1 MARHQTISVGR
12 RGLRRRELIWWITAT
27 AALAVAVIALVGPQT
42 APRNETVVVSGLRP
56 TSVVVPR
63 DLPLHTSRSRPAVL
77 SIASI
82 DVRTRLGVVGLQ
94 ADHQVMVP
102 PSTAY
107 ASWFNLGPTPG
118 QVGSAVILGHV
129 DSYVGPGVFFE
140 LRYLKVGARVNVTL
154 ANGVVARFAVT
165 GVVEYP
171 KGKFPD
177 STVYGSR
184 GFSTLQLVTC
194 GGVFNHQ
201 TGHYESNIVVFTRL
215 VQVSP
220 PIR

>member
-1 MARHQTISVGR
+1 MARPRTISVSP
-12 RGLRRRELIWWITAT
+12 RGLRRREVIWWITAT
-27 AALAVAVIALVGPQT
+27 AALAVAVIALVGPWA

-56 TSVVVPR
+56 TSVVVSR
-63 DLPLHTSRSRPAVL
+63 HLPLHTWRSRPAVL

-82 DVRTRLGVVGLQ
+82 DVRTQLGVVGLQ

-107 ASWFNLGPTPG
+107 ASWFDLGPTPG

-129 DSYVGPGVFFE
+129 DSYIGPGVFFN
-140 LRYLKVGARVNVTL
+140 LRNLKVGARVDVTL
-154 ANGVVARFAVT
+154 ADGVVARFAVT

-171 KGKFPD
+171 KSGFPD
-177 STVYGSR
+177 ATVYGSH
-184 GFSTLQLVTC
+184 GVSTLQLVTC
-194 GGVFNHQ
+194 GGVFDHQ
-201 TGHYESNIVVFTRL
+201 TGHYESNFVVYTRL

-220 PIR
+220 PTR